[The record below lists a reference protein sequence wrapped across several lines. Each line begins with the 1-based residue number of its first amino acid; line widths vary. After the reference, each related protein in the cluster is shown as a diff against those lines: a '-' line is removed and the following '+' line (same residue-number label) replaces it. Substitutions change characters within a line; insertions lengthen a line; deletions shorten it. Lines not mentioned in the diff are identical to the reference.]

1 MIFAVAGALFIP
13 VRFCIKKKE
22 LSVTVPFLMIMCG
35 LFTAYNI
42 VGSGSEFKFS
52 VILLSVYSYAAVIV

>member
-1 MIFAVAGALFIP
+1 MIFEVAGAFSYP
-13 VRFCIKKKE
+13 CDSASKKGT
-22 LSVTVPFLMIMCG
+22 VTAVPFFMTMCG

-52 VILLSVYSYAAVIV
+52 VILLSVYSYAAVIL